1 MKKINIT
8 ITGALGRMGK
18 TLLKEIRRYKTFKL
32 YNLIDLKNIKFQG
45 FKITKLNQDCFPNT
59 DIIID
64 FSRPKACLKI
74 LKYALK
80 FRKKLIIGTTGF
92 TEKENK
98 IINKASK
105 KIAIFKSGNMSP
117 GVNILEFIL
126 KIVSEKITDKYNIA
140 ISDDHHKN
148 KIDYPSGTAL
158 MLANA
163 IAVGNKKKL
172 KSMYGKSFLNKQNIF
187 TKNKINF
194 FIKRKGKTIGI
205 HSVQFNNSYEKI
217 EIKHEAFSRTLFA
230 KGALDAAI
238 WLDKKSK
245 GLFNMRDM
253 YDLKL

>member
-1 MKKINIT
+1 M
-8 ITGALGRMGK
+8 
-18 TLLKEIRRYKTFKL
+18 
-32 YNLIDLKNIKFQG
+32 
-45 FKITKLNQDCFPNT
+45 
-59 DIIID
+59 
-64 FSRPKACLKI
+64 
-74 LKYALK
+74 
-80 FRKKLIIGTTGF
+80 IIGTTGF